1 MRRIVVSAVVLLL
14 LALVGFYGLWP
25 ALSLKS
31 IRTALQAG
39 DEPTLAAKVDFPAV
53 RSSLKPVASAEMDKA
68 MAQLEKAGGIG
79 GVLGGQIK
87 DQLKDK
93 LIDGALETMVTP
105 ERLIRM
111 YAEGQD
117 FKQLMARIKSVSAGG
132 EQGKIDAGKL
142 LGELFGKKAQP
153 TPAPEAKPAEPVSA
167 PAAPAAGGSVPKSQ
181 YGLANVKGFG
191 MRGATGLWF
200 GVAKDATA
208 ASADVIVDMAFTD
221 GTWKVVGLTPK
232 V

>member
-117 FKQLMARIKSVSAGG
+117 FKELMARIKSVSAGG

-142 LGELFGKKAQP
+142 LGELFGRKPVASEAQKPAQP
-153 TPAPEAKPAEPVSA
+153 VATPKTTGTSEPAKPRYS
-167 PAAPAAGGSVPKSQ
+167 
-181 YGLANVKGFG
+181 LDNIKGFG
-191 MRGATGLWF
+191 LRGATGLWF
-200 GVAKDATA
+200 GVAKDPAATK
-208 ASADVIVDMAFTD
+208 ADVIVDMAFTD